1 MSHILTDAT
10 IIADARDLSGESNEV
25 SIEFSRDDL
34 NNTTFRSEGIEHRAG
49 MIDAT
54 GSVSG
59 FWNADTDEQISD
71 LGTDSVALVIAPDA
85 AAGTP
90 CFVLDA
96 KVTNVSRLGAIG
108 ELTPFSFQF
117 GNARRTGA
125 AHGRILFNPTTV
137 VTVPVA
143 GTGFQ
148 LGSVSGSSSITFHVY
163 VLRADDGG
171 EVDVD
176 IESSATNGWTLPDVE
191 DSIAGLSE
199 GDSASVTVAGPVTN
213 SWWRVNVTGVD
224 DTSQLLV
231 VVEDHA

>member
-10 IIADARDLSGESNEV
+10 IIADARDLSGVSNEV

-34 NNTTFRSEGIEHRAG
+34 DPTTFRSTGKEHRAG
-49 MIDAT
+49 MVDAT

-59 FWNADTDEQISD
+59 FWDADTDDQLD
-71 LGTDSVALVIAPDA
+71 NLGTDSVTLVIAPDA

-96 KVTNVSRLGAIG
+96 KVTNISRFGAIG
-108 ELTPFSFQF
+108 ELNPFSFQF
-117 GNARRTGA
+117 GNARRNGV
-125 AHGRILFNPTTV
+125 AHGRVLFDPTTV

-148 LGSVSGSSSITFHVY
+148 LGSVSGSITFHVH

-191 DSIAGLSE
+191 ETVAGLTG
-199 GDSASVTVAGPVTN
+199 GDSASVTVTGPVTN

-224 DTSQLLV
+224 DASQLLV